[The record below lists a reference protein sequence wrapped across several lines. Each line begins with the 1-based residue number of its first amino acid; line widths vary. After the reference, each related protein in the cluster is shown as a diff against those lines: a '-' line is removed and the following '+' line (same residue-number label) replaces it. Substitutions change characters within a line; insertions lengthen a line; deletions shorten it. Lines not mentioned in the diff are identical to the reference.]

1 MKRALLIAGGTVG
14 GLGAVLSITPP
25 QLGSQGMTNLASS
38 VNGAASA
45 VANAASSQTIKA
57 VVPQATSAVVS
68 ASASSASTT
77 PKATVNKPTTTK
89 KITATKKTV
98 AGTTA
103 TKKVTTTTP
112 TTNTQATTPA
122 PTPVVTK
129 STPPTPTANNAN
141 GTFTG
146 SSVFVNYG
154 TVQVEITVVNG
165 KITDARALQAPTGR
179 SDRFTQYAVPVLRQQ
194 TLAAQS
200 ANIQGASGA
209 SYTSYGWYTSL
220 QVALAKAG
228 L

>member
-1 MKRALLIAGGTVG
+1 MKRALLLAGGTVG

-25 QLGSQGMTNLASS
+25 QLGSQGMANLSSS
-38 VNGAASA
+38 VNGAGSA
-45 VANAASSQTIKA
+45 VASAASSQTTKA
-57 VVPQATSAVVS
+57 VVPQATTGVVS
-68 ASASSASTT
+68 ASASSAPTT
-77 PKATVNKPTTTK
+77 PKATVK
-89 KITATKKTV
+89 KKRTAATKKTTV
-98 AGTTA
+98 A
-103 TKKVTTTTP
+103 TKKVTSSTATHTTNNSQTTT
-112 TTNTQATTPA
+112 TA

-129 STPPTPTANNAN
+129 SAVPTPTANSVN
-141 GTFTG
+141 GTFDG

-165 KITDARALQAPTGR
+165 KITDAHALQAPTGR
-179 SDRFTQYAVPVLRQQ
+179 SDRFTQYAVPLLRQQ

>member
-25 QLGSQGMTNLASS
+25 QLGSQGMANLSSS
-38 VNGAASA
+38 VNGVASTA
-45 VANAASSQTIKA
+45 TASTASSQTTKA
-57 VVPQATSAVVS
+57 VVPQATTGVVS
-68 ASASSASTT
+68 ASASSAPTT
-77 PKATVNKPTTTK
+77 PKATVK
-89 KITATKKTV
+89 KKRTV
-98 AGTTA
+98 A
-103 TKKVTTTTP
+103 TKKVTSSTHTTTSSQ
-112 TTNTQATTPA
+112 TTTSA

-129 STPPTPTANNAN
+129 SAAPALTANSVS
-141 GTFTG
+141 GTFAG

-165 KITDARALQAPTGR
+165 KITEARALQAPTGR
-179 SDRFTQYAVPVLRQQ
+179 SDRFTQYAVPLLRQQ

>member
-25 QLGSQGMTNLASS
+25 QLGSPGMTSLSS
-38 VNGAASA
+38 SLNGAGSA
-45 VANAASSQTIKA
+45 TVSTASSQSTTG
-57 VVPQATSAVVS
+57 VVPQATSGVGA
-68 ASASSASTT
+68 APASSAKPT
-77 PKATVNKPTTTK
+77 PKATATHKATATQRSTV
-89 KITATKKTV
+89 ATKKTPAVKKKSGTNKV
-98 AGTTA
+98 A
-103 TKKVTTTTP
+103 
-112 TTNTQATTPA
+112 ATTSAPA
-122 PTPVVTK
+122 T
-129 STPPTPTANNAN
+129 STPPQSMMQSAMPTPTANKVS

-200 ANIQGASGA
+200 AKIQGASGA